1 MTSRIL
7 CNTVPSTSFAFFSHS
22 SAAATSTAFPSLS
35 LTDKSPSEPSRRKE
49 GMVPSRTELMKMGW
63 GEVEE
68 KVLLRRTELDRA
80 RDTRKGIVSRF
91 SMLEVRFE
99 VDEVREGGRE
109 AKWGRTAGRR
119 LLCFDSRQARG
130 VRWTESTTRTD
141 EEDDADEGS
150 GVQDVEKKRSRPF
163 PLSLPQIDDNEGK
176 ELNGIMH

>member
-1 MTSRIL
+1 MGRVVMTSRIL

-99 VDEVREGGRE
+99 VDEVREGG
-109 AKWGRTAGRR
+109 
-119 LLCFDSRQARG
+119 
-130 VRWTESTTRTD
+130 TESTTRTD